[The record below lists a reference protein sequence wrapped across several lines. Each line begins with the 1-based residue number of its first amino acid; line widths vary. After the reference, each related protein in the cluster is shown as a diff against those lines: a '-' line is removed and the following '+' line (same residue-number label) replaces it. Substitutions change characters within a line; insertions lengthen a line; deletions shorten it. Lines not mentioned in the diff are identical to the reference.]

1 MEKDEAIRSWLDSAQ
16 ENWNLANELTR
27 STQHYRHA
35 LFFAQL
41 TLEKILKALHYC
53 RKEDYPDLIHDLA
66 RLAKKAGLEIDEK
79 TEVDL
84 KEISSF
90 NTATRYDDYKRKFYE
105 KATPKFVEKWMKK
118 AGEFRDYYLSQI
130 KI

>member
-1 MEKDEAIRSWLDSAQ
+1 MKFWLDSAL
-16 ENWNLANELTR
+16 ENWNLANKLTR

-41 TLEKILKALHYC
+41 TLEKTLKALHFHK
-53 RKEDYPDLIHDLA
+53 RKDYPDLVHDLA

-79 TEVDL
+79 TEADL

-90 NTATRYDDYKRKFYE
+90 NTAARYDDYKRKYYK
-105 KATPKFVEKWMKK
+105 KATPKFAKEWMKK
-118 AGEFRDYYLSQI
+118 AGNFRNYYLSQI